1 MIIVDDRHLLD
12 VLTDNSDDRLRAL
25 ASDGVA
31 TTTSWYFRLA
41 RAVASG
47 ATTGALSSQFGALEV
62 SAQSAVN
69 ERLQV
74 LPTMIVTADTRVL
87 VPLMAA
93 CAIVSPSNFLTL
105 EAVAA
110 ALVMRATII
119 VSVISAQ
126 IESVTRT
133 HGVDLLVIER

>member
-1 MIIVDDRHLLD
+1 
-12 VLTDNSDDRLRAL
+12 
-25 ASDGVA
+25 
-31 TTTSWYFRLA
+31 
-41 RAVASG
+41 
-47 ATTGALSSQFGALEV
+47 
-62 SAQSAVN
+62 
-69 ERLQV
+69 
-74 LPTMIVTADTRVL
+74 MIVTADTRVL

-110 ALVMRATII
+110 ALVMRATIV

-126 IESVTRT
+126 IERVTRT